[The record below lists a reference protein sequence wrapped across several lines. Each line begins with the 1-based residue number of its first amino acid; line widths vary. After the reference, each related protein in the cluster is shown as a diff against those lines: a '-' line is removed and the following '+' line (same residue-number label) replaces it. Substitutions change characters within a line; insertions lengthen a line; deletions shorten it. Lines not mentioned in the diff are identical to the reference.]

1 MTDEALGVDFWASMF
16 DGLADDYDQSGVVY
30 FATIAR
36 GLVDRLAAQ
45 RGERVLDL
53 GSGRGAA
60 AIPLAEA
67 VGSEG
72 SVTAIDASA
81 RMVAL
86 LDEAVAERGL
96 TNVTVQQDDAA
107 DPPAG
112 PYDAVSASLVLFFLP
127 DPVAALSAWRA
138 RLAPGGRVGISS
150 FAPWPAD
157 IRAVM
162 DVVDSYRPADNRDVT
177 DMPDPFKSDEGVED
191 LFRSAGFA
199 EVRTERATYPV
210 HFRDT
215 DQWLEWALGTAV
227 RAMWMS
233 VPDEKLPE
241 ALERVGAEL
250 AARDHRL
257 HVDIRYTL
265 ACI

>member
-1 MTDEALGVDFWASMF
+1 MTEGALGVEFWASMF
-16 DGLADDYDQSGVVY
+16 DGVADDYDQSGVAY
-30 FATIAR
+30 FGTIAQ

-60 AIPLAEA
+60 TIPLAEA
-67 VGSEG
+67 VGTDG
-72 SVTAIDASA
+72 SVTAVDASA
-81 RMVAL
+81 RMVQL
-86 LDEAVAERGL
+86 LDEALAERGL

-112 PYDAVSASLVLFFLP
+112 PYDLVSASLVLFFLP
-127 DPVAALSAWRA
+127 DPVAALSAWRE

-157 IRAVM
+157 VRAVM
-162 DVVDSYRPADNRDVT
+162 DIVNSYRPEDGLDPT
-177 DMPDPFKSDEGVED
+177 GMPEAFKTDEGVEE

-199 EVRTERATYPV
+199 DVRTERARYPV
-210 HFRDT
+210 AFRDV
-215 DQWLEWALGTAV
+215 DQWLEWATGTAV
-227 RAMWMS
+227 RGLWMS
-233 VPDEKLPE
+233 VPDDRKPE
-241 ALERVGAEL
+241 ALERVAAEL
-250 AARDHRL
+250 AARGNRQT
-257 HVDIRYTL
+257 VDIRYTL